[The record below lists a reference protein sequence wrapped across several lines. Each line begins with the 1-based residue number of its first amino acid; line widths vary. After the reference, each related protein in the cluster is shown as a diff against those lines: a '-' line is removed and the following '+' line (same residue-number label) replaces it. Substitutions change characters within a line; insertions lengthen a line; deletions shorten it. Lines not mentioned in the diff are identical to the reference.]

1 MRFLRVEDSAELSA
15 LEATLDAVLGCAAQ
29 TLAEEMRSGE
39 GKLVT
44 DLSPGT
50 FSMLAAMGQERIFYR
65 IDVAGQTVSGYEDLP
80 PPETLP
86 AALAPGVYSVPFRDA
101 DFRVAAVVQ
110 ALRIEGRS
118 TLVLVLLGQT
128 REGQRAIA
136 ALLGNRAEILGLG
149 VFGAAIPLGLFLAYG
164 LLRPIDRLAKA
175 VGRRGVHDLRSVRH
189 PAQAELLPF
198 VTALSSLIR
207 RLQGKLSQTETL
219 IAVAAHHVRT
229 PLALIRTKAKLA
241 LRHSGEEGTRTR
253 LRGLIRSADDAA
265 RPTGQL
271 LDHATVLSRVGQAE
285 WAPVD
290 PAHLTRKVATRLE
303 PAAGIKDITL
313 RLGIA
318 GAVPAFGDAVLI
330 EAALRKILDNAIKYS
345 EAETVV
351 EVGARTD
358 GAMAIITV
366 ADRG

>member
-1 MRFLRVEDSAELSA
+1 
-15 LEATLDAVLGCAAQ
+15 
-29 TLAEEMRSGE
+29 
-39 GKLVT
+39 
-44 DLSPGT
+44 
-50 FSMLAAMGQERIFYR
+50 MLAAMGQQRIFCL

-80 PPETLP
+80 HPKPCLRPLPPAFKCE
-86 AALAPGVYSVPFRDA
+86 PFRDA

-118 TLVLVLLGQT
+118 TPVLVLLGQT
-128 REGQRAIA
+128 REGHGAIA

-189 PAQAELLPF
+189 PAQAELLPY
-198 VTALSSLIR
+198 VTALSSFIR
-207 RLQGKLSQTETL
+207 RLQGTLSQTETL

-241 LRHSGEEGTRTR
+241 LRHSGEEGTRAR
-253 LRGLIRSADDAA
+253 LRGLIQSADGS
-265 RPTGQL
+265 TGQL

-290 PAHLTRKVATRLE
+290 PAHLTRKVAARLE

-318 GAVPAFGDAVLI
+318 GTLPAFGDDV
-330 EAALRKILDNAIKYS
+330 RSAIPD
-345 EAETVV
+345 
-351 EVGARTD
+351 RL
-358 GAMAIITV
+358 
-366 ADRG
+366 ADRPMPPPHDR